1 MKKLKNI
8 IIFLTIVYF
17 INVTSVLAATNPYKH
32 TSSFGLNCT
41 WVAWDQ
47 VYNKL
52 GIALPGWGNANTW
65 YDYAKKAGFEVG
77 STPKDK
83 SIVVWQWDK
92 YGHVGYVERVEGDK
106 IYVWDTSTCVE
117 HINPEYDECI
127 ANGVSEETDKVCYE
141 KYTRKTACEHS
152 KEYWQTPGDLIGY
165 IYLDKIP
172 KKTTSSNNNTT
183 SKIENTNNVNKTPSK
198 SNNAYLSKL
207 TIDDINVELKKDIFE
222 YQVEVINEK
231 DYIKISGVA
240 EDDKATITVPEK
252 QKLNVGLN
260 EIKLTVTAE
269 DSSKNEYY
277 IQIIRKEKG
286 KTPIDKEESVQKDS
300 DNKNTFKLIS
310 IISLIIIGV
319 ISLIIILNKKLH
331 KNK

>member
-17 INVTSVLAATNPYKH
+17 INVTNVLAATNPYKH

-92 YGHVGYVERVEGDK
+92 FGHVGYVERVEGDK
-106 IYVWDTSTCVE
+106 IYVWDTTTCGE

-141 KYTRKTACEHS
+141 KYTRETACEHS
-152 KEYWQTPGDLIGY
+152 KDYWKTPGDLIGY

-172 KKTTSSNNNTT
+172 KNTTSSNKNTI
-183 SKIENTNNVNKTPSK
+183 SKSENTNNANKTPAK

-207 TIDDINVELKKDIFE
+207 IIDDINVELKKDIFE
-222 YQVEVINEK
+222 YKVELINDK
-231 DYIKISGVA
+231 DYIEISGVT
-240 EDDKATITVPEK
+240 EDDKATITGNEK

-269 DSSKNEYY
+269 DGSNNEYH
-277 IQIIRKEKG
+277 IQVIRKEQ
-286 KTPIDKEESVQKDS
+286 EETSINKKDESIQKDS

-310 IISLIIIGV
+310 ISLIIIGA
-319 ISLIIILNKKLH
+319 ISLIIILKKKIH